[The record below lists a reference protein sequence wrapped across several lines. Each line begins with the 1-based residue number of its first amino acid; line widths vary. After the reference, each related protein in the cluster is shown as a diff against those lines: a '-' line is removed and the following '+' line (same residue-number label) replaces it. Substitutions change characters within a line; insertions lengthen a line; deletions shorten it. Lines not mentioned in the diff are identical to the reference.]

1 MAYKDGSEVYFAKKK
16 VRKNAKTAWV
26 KIGET
31 ANSVRRGRQLHREDF
46 EIVIALDVPMNDKN
60 GHNQKLRRM
69 AVENYLREKILREF
83 SPKRRKG
90 NDYFSLPVEEAIR
103 FEANFEVYV
112 QECLILK
119 NYI

>member
-16 VRKNAKTAWV
+16 VRKNAKTAWI

-31 ANSVRRGRQLHREDF
+31 ANAVRRNRQLEDF
-46 EIVIALDVPMNDKN
+46 NIVIVCEVPMNDKN
-60 GHNQKLRRM
+60 RHNQKLRRM
-69 AVENYLREKILREF
+69 AVENYLREKILQEF

>member
-16 VRKNAKTAWV
+16 VRKNAKTAWI

-31 ANSVRRGRQLHREDF
+31 TNAKRRNHQLEDF
-46 EIVIALDVPMNDKN
+46 NVAIVCEVPMNDKDR
-60 GHNQKLRRM
+60 HNQKLRRM
-69 AVENYLREKILREF
+69 AVENYLREKILQEF

-103 FEANFEVYV
+103 FEDNFKGFV